1 MCGTTTARGRNGGTW
16 WERRLKR
23 SPRPRRAN
31 TLELRAKSRAE
42 RIALLFCVRPRFP
55 GFAVPCS
62 PIHGA
67 IFLLPCSLITGEFL
81 TMRKFQMA
89 CLCTF
94 LFVVATAVRA
104 RSSQSPAANSA
115 GCETVGFLAA
125 HLGGAAE
132 KFNIILPHDYA
143 ATGRRFPALYLL
155 HGFSGH
161 YSDWCRNTRIV
172 DYAKPYEE
180 IIVMPE
186 GENSWYVNSATDPK
200 MQWED
205 YIIEDLIPYVDAHYR
220 TIASRQGRAIAGL
233 SMGGYGAMF
242 LGLKHHEMFA
252 AVASLSGVVA
262 SANMARWDKPVT
274 KNKQTIK
281 ENPGV
286 QRTLLDDFGPVKNP
300 ARKDEDPFL
309 LIRKLTPENCPQLY
323 LAIGWGDS
331 LLGENREFVALL
343 AQLKMPYRYAEVPGK
358 HEWRVWDEQVQR
370 VLALQA
376 PVIGAQLRRN

>member
-1 MCGTTTARGRNGGTW
+1 
-16 WERRLKR
+16 
-23 SPRPRRAN
+23 
-31 TLELRAKSRAE
+31 
-42 RIALLFCVRPRFP
+42 
-55 GFAVPCS
+55 
-62 PIHGA
+62 
-67 IFLLPCSLITGEFL
+67 
-81 TMRKFQMA
+81 MRKFRVA
-89 CLCTF
+89 RICGL
-94 LFVVATAVRA
+94 LFVCGVAAQA
-104 RSSQSPAANSA
+104 RTLQTPAGNSA
-115 GCETVGFLAA
+115 GCEAVEFQAA
-125 HLGGAAE
+125 HLDGTAV
-132 KFNIILPHDYA
+132 KFNIILPRDYA
-143 ATGRRFPALYLL
+143 ARDRRFPVLYLL
-155 HGFSGH
+155 HGYTGH
-161 YSDWCRNTRIV
+161 YSDWCEKTRIV

-186 GENSWYVNSATDPK
+186 GENGWYVNNFTNPK

-205 YIIEDLIPYVDAHYR
+205 YIIQDLIPYVDTHYQ
-220 TIASRQGRAIAGL
+220 TIGSREGRAIAGL

-286 QRTLLDDFGPVKNP
+286 EHTLSADFGPAKNP

-376 PVIGAQLRRN
+376 PVIGAEPQQN

>member
-1 MCGTTTARGRNGGTW
+1 
-16 WERRLKR
+16 
-23 SPRPRRAN
+23 
-31 TLELRAKSRAE
+31 
-42 RIALLFCVRPRFP
+42 
-55 GFAVPCS
+55 
-62 PIHGA
+62 
-67 IFLLPCSLITGEFL
+67 
-81 TMRKFQMA
+81 MA
-89 CLCTF
+89 CLCLF
-94 LFVVATAVRA
+94 LFVCATAVRA
-104 RSSQSPAANSA
+104 RATQTPAANSA
-115 GCETVGFLAA
+115 GCETVGFQAA
-125 HLGGAAE
+125 HLGGSAE
-132 KFNIILPHDYA
+132 KFNIILPHNYA

-161 YSDWCRNTRIV
+161 YSDWCRNARIA

-205 YIIEDLIPYVDAHYR
+205 YIIKDLIPYVDAHYR

-262 SANMARWDKPVT
+262 SANLSRWDKLAQ
-274 KNKQTIK
+274 KAIAKDKSYAGIK
-281 ENPGV
+281 KA
-286 QRTLLDDFGPVKNP
+286 LSDDFGPRNNP
-300 ARKDEDPFL
+300 ARSGEDPFL
-309 LIRKLTPENCPQLY
+309 LIRTLAPEDCPQLF
-323 LAIGWGDS
+323 LAIGWGDN

-358 HEWRVWDEQVQR
+358 HEWPVWDEEVQR

-376 PVIGAQLRRN
+376 PVIGAQPQPN

>member
-1 MCGTTTARGRNGGTW
+1 M
-16 WERRLKR
+16 K
-23 SPRPRRAN
+23 
-31 TLELRAKSRAE
+31 KF
-42 RIALLFCVRPRFP
+42 RIARICGLL
-55 GFAVPCS
+55 
-62 PIHGA
+62 
-67 IFLLPCSLITGEFL
+67 LIC
-81 TMRKFQMA
+81 A
-89 CLCTF
+89 
-94 LFVVATAVRA
+94 VATQAHA
-104 RSSQSPAANSA
+104 IQTPATNSA
-115 GCETVGFLAA
+115 GCEAVEFQAA
-125 HLGGAAE
+125 HLDGTAVR
-132 KFNIILPHDYA
+132 FNIILPADYSESS
-143 ATGRRFPALYLL
+143 RRFPVLYLL
-155 HGFSGH
+155 HGYTGH
-161 YSDWCRNTRIV
+161 YSDWCGKTRIV

-186 GENSWYVNSATDPK
+186 GENGWYVNNYTNPK
-200 MQWED
+200 MQWEN
-205 YIIEDLIPYVDAHYR
+205 YIVQDLIPYVDAHYR
-220 TIASRQGRAIAGL
+220 TIRSREGRAIAGL

-286 QRTLLDDFGPVKNP
+286 ERTVSDDFGPAKNP

-309 LIRKLTPENCPQLY
+309 LIRKLTPANCPQLY

-376 PVIGAQLRRN
+376 PVIGAKLQQN